1 MESAI
6 SRKTGARRIPRTL
19 VAGAA
24 FLFLGAGGVSRPS
37 SLVAAQSAQE
47 FGAPWL
53 TVEEYEIG
61 EGVSG
66 GGDAVFSLISAVRV
80 LEGGGRILVVE
91 AAHLRVTIWTPD
103 GSLVREVGGPGEGP
117 GEFSGPLF
125 AQVHAGG
132 VYTRDARR
140 YTAFSSDGELIGTT
154 PLPPP
159 GLRFEGHRLRPRALL
174 ADGSFLAVA
183 DVPPTVQAGFGGGEP
198 VESVPVLHLRAEDD
212 QWELA
217 PIARLDI
224 RNRDLVLMPEGLR
237 SPGGIPLGQLYGDH
251 DLTWYDPEAGSV
263 VLLRRNLGGGEVELL
278 EIAAGGDTLWHRRL
292 SPPAARFGAD
302 RIAAAIDGTA
312 RNLAASLADLGV
324 SAEAVRDALEDE
336 LYIPDPMPGA
346 TRMHGTASGEVW
358 FRGYQRQ
365 DSLAVWYAAGR
376 DGSGLRQVLL
386 PPGFRPMDASDSHVW
401 GVRRDELGVE
411 YVAGRRLVPPADA
424 DPPR

>member
-6 SRKTGARRIPRTL
+6 SRKTGARRFSRTL
-19 VAGAA
+19 VDGAA
-24 FLFLGAGGVSRPS
+24 VLFLGAGGVSRPS

-66 GGDAVFSLISAVRV
+66 GGDAAFSLISAVRV

-125 AQVHAGG
+125 AQVRAGG
-132 VYTRDARR
+132 IYTRDARR

-224 RNRDLVLMPEGLR
+224 RNRDLFILPTGR
-237 SPGGIPLGQLYGDH
+237 RPPGIQTGQFYSDH

-263 VLLRRNLGGGEVELL
+263 VVLRRNLGRGEVELL
-278 EIAAGGDTLWHRRL
+278 EIGVAGDTAWHRRL
-292 SPPAARFGAD
+292 SPPAVRFRAD
-302 RIAAAIDGTA
+302 QVAAVIDDAA
-312 RNLAASLADLGV
+312 RNLAGSAVGQGV
-324 SAEAVRDALEDE
+324 SVEEMREALEDA

-376 DGSGLRQVLL
+376 DGIGLRQVLL

-401 GVRRDELGVE
+401 GVRRGELGVE
-411 YVAGRRLVPPADA
+411 YVVRRRLVPPADA
-424 DPPR
+424 GPSR

>member
-6 SRKTGARRIPRTL
+6 SRKTGARRFSRNL

-66 GGDAVFSLISAVRV
+66 GGDAAFSLISAVRV

-91 AAHLRVTIWTPD
+91 AAHLRVTIWRPD

-125 AQVHAGG
+125 AQVHGG
-132 VYTRDARR
+132 GIHTRDTRR

-159 GLRFEGHRLRPRALL
+159 GLRFDGHRLRPRALL
-174 ADGSFLAVA
+174 ADGSFLAV
-183 DVPPTVQAGFGGGEP
+183 
-198 VESVPVLHLRAEDD
+198 
-212 QWELA
+212 
-217 PIARLDI
+217 
-224 RNRDLVLMPEGLR
+224 
-237 SPGGIPLGQLYGDH
+237 
-251 DLTWYDPEAGSV
+251 
-263 VLLRRNLGGGEVELL
+263 
-278 EIAAGGDTLWHRRL
+278 
-292 SPPAARFGAD
+292 
-302 RIAAAIDGTA
+302 
-312 RNLAASLADLGV
+312 
-324 SAEAVRDALEDE
+324 
-336 LYIPDPMPGA
+336 
-346 TRMHGTASGEVW
+346 
-358 FRGYQRQ
+358 RGYQRQ

-401 GVRRDELGVE
+401 GVRRGELGVE
-411 YVAGRRLVPPADA
+411 YVVGRRLMPPADA
-424 DPPR
+424 DPSR

>member
-6 SRKTGARRIPRTL
+6 SRKAGAGRLSRTL
-19 VAGAA
+19 AAGAA
-24 FLFLGAGGVSRPS
+24 ALFFVAWGVSRPS

-47 FGAPWL
+47 FGVPWL
-53 TVEEYEIG
+53 TEEEYEIG

-66 GGDAVFSLISAVRV
+66 GGAAAFSLISAVRV
-80 LEGGGRILVVE
+80 LEGGERILVVE
-91 AAHLRVTIWTPD
+91 AAHLRVTIWRPD

-125 AQVHAGG
+125 AEVHAGG
-132 VYTRDARR
+132 IHTRDAQR
-140 YTAFSSDGELIGTT
+140 YTSFSSDGELIGST
-154 PLPPP
+154 PLPPA
-159 GLRFEGHRLRPRALL
+159 GLRFDGHRLLPQALL

-183 DVPPTVQAGFGGGEP
+183 RVPPTAQAGFGGGEP
-198 VESVPVLHLRAEDD
+198 VESVPVLHLRLEDD

-237 SPGGIPLGQLYGDH
+237 SPGGIPFGQLYGDH

-292 SPPAARFGAD
+292 SPPAVPFGAD
-302 RIAAAIDGTA
+302 RAAAAIDATA
-312 RNLAASLADLGV
+312 QSLASSLADLGV
-324 SAEAVRDALEDE
+324 SEDAVREALEDE

-346 TRMHGTASGEVW
+346 TRMHGTASGEIW

-365 DSLAVWYAAGR
+365 DSLAVWYAASR
-376 DGSGLRQVLL
+376 DGIGLRQVLM

-411 YVAGRRLVPPADA
+411 YVVGRRLVPPTDA
-424 DPPR
+424 DPRR